1 MVENCLSN
9 FESSPEEVPS
19 VLIIDDSKSV
29 RNYVEEILAK
39 DGFCVSTA
47 TDGFSGLES
56 INNHNPDVVLLDV
69 EMPGMSGIEVLNILR
84 PEQPLFSIILFTTRS
99 SLENRVQGLNSGA
112 DDYIIKPF
120 EEGELLARV
129 RAGLRTALLKKELAS
144 ERNRAQD
151 ALDKLHV
158 AQNRIIAEKKL
169 VAVAGLAAG
178 VAHHINNPL
187 GFIQSN
193 LHTLLVYLRKMIEG
207 ADRMLKM
214 SVLLQEVECGFQ
226 SEIDDFLEWMME
238 AKLDYIRQDI
248 EPLIAETREGGERIA
263 SIVRALQVFDQAD
276 SFQRSETADLHNVVS
291 SFVSSC
297 RMRLPPG
304 ISLLTDIGSL
314 PANAYCNRSLLN
326 MALDN
331 ILQNAVDAVGV
342 TGEIRILLLSNGQ
355 WACVQVV
362 DSGEGISDEN
372 LDKVFNPF
380 FTTRTDFKKIGLGL
394 TIAQS
399 LVHTH
404 GGRIEI
410 SSSPGHGTNVMIM
423 LPLEMHR
430 L

>member
-1 MVENCLSN
+1 MIENCMSN
-9 FESSPEEVPS
+9 FETSPEEIPS

-56 INNHNPDVVLLDV
+56 INSHNPDVVLLDV

-84 PEQPLFSIILFTTRS
+84 AEQPLFSIILFTTQS

-112 DDYIIKPF
+112 DDYISKPF

-144 ERNRAQD
+144 ERNRAKD

-158 AQNRIIAEKKL
+158 AQKRIIAEQKL
-169 VAVAGLAAG
+169 VAVASLAAG

-193 LHTLLVYLRKMIEG
+193 LHTLLVYLRKMLEG

-214 SVLLQEVECGFQ
+214 SALPHEAECGFQ
-226 SEIDDFLEWMME
+226 SEIDDFLEWMMK

-263 SIVRALQVFDQAD
+263 DIVRALRVFDQAD
-276 SFQRSETADLHNVVS
+276 TYQRAEMTDLYDVIS
-291 SFVSSC
+291 SFASSC
-297 RMRLPPG
+297 HMRLPPG
-304 ISLLTDIGSL
+304 VSLLTDFGGL
-314 PANAYCNRSLLN
+314 TANAYCNPGLLN

-331 ILQNAVDAVGV
+331 ILQNAVDAVGG
-342 TGEIRILLLSNGQ
+342 TGEDP
-355 WACVQVV
+355 
-362 DSGEGISDEN
+362 DS
-372 LDKVFNPF
+372 F
-380 FTTRTDFKKIGLGL
+380 IG
-394 TIAQS
+394 
-399 LVHTH
+399 
-404 GGRIEI
+404 
-410 SSSPGHGTNVMIM
+410 
-423 LPLEMHR
+423 
-430 L
+430 